1 LTRARIALL
10 RHGHTAWNR
19 AGRIQGQVDIPLD
32 EDARDELARLRL
44 PDAYKQWTLVAS
56 PLGRAIETAQLVG
69 GRAPEI
75 VPELIEMDWGEWQG
89 LRGGDLV
96 ADARS
101 GYRHLEEWGWDFRP
115 PGGES
120 PRIAWQRIAPWIAA
134 ARGGI
139 VAVTHIGVIR
149 VLLARATGWNFCGP
163 APISVKRNRL
173 FIVNVRA
180 DGTLAIDGEPVRLKN
195 ECDQ

>member
-19 AGRIQGQVDIPLD
+19 AGRIQGQVDVPLD
-32 EDARDELARLRL
+32 EEARDRLARLRL

-56 PLGRAIETAQLVG
+56 PLCRAIETAQLVAK
-69 GRAPEI
+69 RSPEI
-75 VPELIEMDWGEWQG
+75 VPELIELDWGVWQG
-89 LRGGDLV
+89 LHGGDL
-96 ADARS
+96 ADAKS
-101 GYRHLEEWGWDFRP
+101 GYRHLEEWGWDFQP

-120 PRIAWQRIAPWIAA
+120 PKMAWQRIAPWIAA
-134 ARGGI
+134 ARGTI

-163 APISVKRNRL
+163 APILVKRNRL
-173 FIVNVRA
+173 FVVNVTA

-195 ECDQ
+195 ESEQ

>member
-1 LTRARIALL
+1 MIRARIALL
-10 RHGHTAWNR
+10 RHGHTTWNR
-19 AGRIQGQVDIPLD
+19 AGRIQGQADIPLD
-32 EDARDELARLRL
+32 EEARDGLARLCL
-44 PDAYKQWTLVAS
+44 PDAYMQWTLVAS
-56 PLGRAIETAQLVG
+56 PLCRAIETAQLVG
-69 GRAPEI
+69 GRSPEI
-75 VPELIEMDWGEWQG
+75 VPELIELDWGEWQG
-89 LRGGDLV
+89 LRGSDLV

-120 PRIAWQRIAPWIAA
+120 PEMAWQRIAPWIVAT
-134 ARGGI
+134 RGTI

-163 APISVKRNRL
+163 APIAVKRNRL
-173 FIVNVRA
+173 FVVNVSA

-195 ECDQ
+195 ECEK